1 MRFLHGK
8 TANKLIE
15 SNLCLPNDTSP
26 VSEKQN
32 YATTITEIS
41 GENHPGKRNN
51 RNPDTTQKVTDAE
64 LLHQLEKVDAQLE
77 EAQRESED
85 CEDVSYCK
93 ILVPIMNTSTEE
105 EKTNENKNKSIAVW
119 LRVSRVSIFDPF
131 SEFVSLMI
139 KIIKI
144 NFVDCVHTYYN
155 LFVVILFLLALE
167 NKTKQT

>member
-51 RNPDTTQKVTDAE
+51 RNPETTQKVTDAE

-77 EAQRESED
+77 EVQRESED

-93 ILVPIMNTSTEE
+93 ILVPIMKALPLKKKRLT
-105 EKTNENKNKSIAVW
+105 K
-119 LRVSRVSIFDPF
+119 
-131 SEFVSLMI
+131 I
-139 KIIKI
+139 KISQLL
-144 NFVDCVHTYYN
+144 FGYEFHECQYLTLSRN
-155 LFVVILFLLALE
+155 LYHWW
-167 NKTKQT
+167 